1 MDLGDRSRMMERQD
15 PIVFVDT
22 PYFKATVQYIFT
34 VPISPSHGQPTFSY
48 LWFVHSDR
56 IFNVNIR

>member
-1 MDLGDRSRMMERQD
+1 MGFGDRPRMMERQD
-15 PIVFVDT
+15 QIVFIDS

-48 LWFVHSDR
+48 LRFEHSDR
-56 IFNVNIR
+56 EFNVNIR